1 VQNSKIAKGKTM
13 GKEKA
18 PATIWSGHLSFG
30 LVTIPVRL
38 HSGARAEHLS
48 FNQLHDECMGRINQ
62 QLYCKT
68 CERTVERT
76 SLLKGYEHRKGE
88 YITLTEGEIKQVEPH
103 TAGTMEVIA
112 FVPASQ
118 VDPIYFE
125 SSYFIS
131 PQDGGQKGYSL
142 ILAAM
147 QQSDRYAIAKVTMHN
162 REHTV
167 AIRPYRE
174 GLIVH
179 TLYLADEVRA
189 FLYPALPEASN
200 ELELTACH
208 QLMDALSEDFIPE
221 TFTDTYQENLRGLI
235 KSKIEGKE
243 PEAPAPKIATMPPP
257 NILDAIRASV
267 ELAKK
272 RKAA

>member
-1 VQNSKIAKGKTM
+1 M
-13 GKEKA
+13 GGKA

-38 HSGARAEHLS
+38 HSGARAEHVS
-48 FNQLHDECMGRINQ
+48 FNQLHDECKGRINQ
-62 QLYCKT
+62 QIYCKT
-68 CERTVERT
+68 CDKTVERT
-76 SLLKGYEHRKGE
+76 SLLKGYEYKKGE
-88 YITLTEGEIKQVEPH
+88 YIVLTDGEAKQIEPH
-103 TAGTMEVIA
+103 TASAMEVIA

-179 TLYLADEVRA
+179 TLFLANEVRA
-189 FLYPALPEASN
+189 FLYPALPDATN
-200 ELELTACH
+200 ELELAACH
-208 QLMDALSEDFIPE
+208 QLMDALAEDFIPE
-221 TFTDTYQENLRGLI
+221 TFNDSYQDNLHQLI
-235 KSKIEGKE
+235 QSKIEGRELK
-243 PEAPAPKIATMPPP
+243 APKARVATIPPP
-257 NILDAIRASV
+257 NILDAIKASV
-267 ELAKK
+267 EMAKAK
-272 RKAA
+272 RARTAA